1 MSEPIN
7 ETPSSSSFRIVQ
19 WVSLFAAVA
28 HTIATLS
35 CIYAFREGQL
45 HELSMVR
52 LLSFSVDHSWLWR
65 ICCVSVSVAAVS
77 FLAFVLA
84 MREVLE
90 MRFRYWVG
98 TACCL
103 AIIGVSNDLPAHSSM
118 MVLLSDLARQYF
130 ANFAMR
136 EFILQDAWAALNQAI
151 TQTFLVSNS
160 LYSASGIILTVCMLM
175 TNLIPRWLGWVG
187 VPVWIATTL
196 TSLFAFTG
204 NIPQSMIAM
213 FASSIFFVVWA
224 VVIGVVMEPR
234 AHEASQSHEST

>member
-1 MSEPIN
+1 M
-7 ETPSSSSFRIVQ
+7 Q
-19 WVSLFAAVA
+19 WIALFAAVA

-52 LLSFSVDHSWLWR
+52 LLTFSVDHSWLWR
-65 ICCVSVSVAAVS
+65 ICCISVSVAAVS

-84 MREVLE
+84 VRELLE
-90 MRFRYWVG
+90 MRFRFWVG

-130 ANFAMR
+130 ANFTLR

-160 LYSASGIILTVCMLM
+160 LYSVTGIILTVCMTL
-175 TNLIPRWLGWVG
+175 TRNIPRWLGWAG
-187 VPVWIATTL
+187 VPVWCATTL

-204 NIPQSMIAM
+204 NIPNAMITM
-213 FASSIFFVVWA
+213 FVSSILFVIWA
-224 VVIGVVMEPR
+224 VVVGVVMEPR
-234 AHEASQSHEST
+234 AHDHTGEPSATERTTS